1 MKLRKG
7 GYPFEY
13 ISNWERFHET
23 QIARKDK
30 FYSSLNVADIVDAD
44 RKHGKRAWKSFEINN
59 LVSIMIYMCNVTH
72 CYT

>member
-1 MKLRKG
+1 MLRKG

-30 FYSSLNVADIVDAD
+30 FYSSLNVADIIDAG
-44 RKHGKRAWKSFEINN
+44 R
-59 LVSIMIYMCNVTH
+59 
-72 CYT
+72 